1 MVALKP
7 IVNTRAELD
16 YASDIDVDDA
26 MLPTE
31 PVADEVSQALPGETT
46 ATLPGTPVTEYYRSK
61 DSDLRQGKFQSWDQY
76 FADGE
81 ASILKLPKRKEGG
94 FVEAFVNGMS
104 DDRLRRK
111 CEMMLDEI
119 GWSWENVKSFVMK
132 TASTAMEAQ
141 DRQLTTSLTHQHR
154 KGEIC
159 PICPRNVNIPQTDNE
174 GNEIRKSSPREPLQ
188 QPSQRPVTANS
199 RRRSQR
205 IRRQIRANP
214 VRSESIVKPKPSKGR
229 TAKHTTKSQTATQE
243 TSAHILRP
251 EEAQANVEIAKQSSA
266 ATESRE
272 ATFIGSG
279 GILTMPRGEAE
290 QKSLAVLHQ
299 NVRISQKSR
308 TTPEVPRGRGTTLTL
323 ETQPQHPATF
333 QPVTPI
339 NHTNHHYSN
348 ALPNSDVNPPTLVPD
363 VPSKDDSKKRKLV
376 EQLEIPDTIR
386 EGVVTLLDQ
395 EIKQTEPDERGRK
408 KRRKKR
414 AAAPIPMIPILP
426 LSDDE

>member
-1 MVALKP
+1 MVTLRP
-7 IVNTRAELD
+7 NVNTRAELD

-26 MLPTE
+26 VLPTE
-31 PVADEVSQALPGETT
+31 LAADEAGQTPPGETI
-46 ATLPGTPVTEYYRSK
+46 ATLPGAPMTEYYRSK
-61 DSDLRQGKFQSWDQY
+61 YSDLRQGKFQSWDLY

-94 FVEAFVNGMS
+94 FVEAFVDGMS

-111 CEMMLDEI
+111 CEMMLDEV

-132 TASTAMEAQ
+132 TTSTAMETQ
-141 DRQLTTSLTHQHR
+141 GSQPTTSLTHQHR

-159 PICPRNVNIPQTDNE
+159 PICSKNVNIPQTDDE
-174 GNEIRKSSPREPLQ
+174 ENEIGNSSPREPLQ
-188 QPSQRPVTANS
+188 QSSQRPLTVSS

-229 TAKHTTKSQTATQE
+229 TAKHITKSQTATQE
-243 TSAHILRP
+243 TSVHIRRP
-251 EEAQANVEIAKQSSA
+251 EEAQANVRIAKQSYT

-272 ATFIGSG
+272 ATFVGSG

-290 QKSLAVLHQ
+290 QKNLAVLHQ

-348 ALPNSDVNPPTLVPD
+348 ALPNSDVNTPMLVPD
-363 VPSKDDSKKRKLV
+363 YPSKDDSKKRKLV

-386 EGVVTLLDQ
+386 EGLVTLLDQ
-395 EIKQTEPDERGRK
+395 EIRQTEPDERERK

-414 AAAPIPMIPILP
+414 AAEPMPMIPILP

>member
-1 MVALKP
+1 MVTLRLN
-7 IVNTRAELD
+7 VNTRAELD
-16 YASDIDVDDA
+16 HASDIDVDDA

-31 PVADEVSQALPGETT
+31 PVADEVGQTLPGETL
-46 ATLPGTPVTEYYRSK
+46 ATLPGTPMTEYYRSK

-81 ASILKLPKRKEGG
+81 ASILKLPKRKEGA
-94 FVEAFVNGMS
+94 FVEAFVDGMS

-111 CEMMLDEI
+111 CEMMLDEV

-132 TASTAMEAQ
+132 TTSTAMETQ
-141 DRQLTTSLTHQHR
+141 GRQPTTSLTHQHR

-159 PICPRNVNIPQTDNE
+159 PICSKNGNIPQTDDE
-174 GNEIRKSSPREPLQ
+174 GNEIGNSSPREPLQ
-188 QPSQRPVTANS
+188 QSAQHPLTVDS

-214 VRSESIVKPKPSKGR
+214 VRSESIVKPNPSKGR
-229 TAKHTTKSQTATQE
+229 TTKHITNSQTATQGI
-243 TSAHILRP
+243 SVHILRP
-251 EEAQANVEIAKQSSA
+251 EGAQANVKIAKQSSA
-266 ATESRE
+266 ATEPRE

-279 GILTMPRGEAE
+279 GILTMPRDEAE
-290 QKSLAVLHQ
+290 QENLAVLHQ
-299 NVRISQKSR
+299 NLRISQKSR
-308 TTPEVPRGRGTTLTL
+308 TTPEAPRGRGTTLTL

-348 ALPNSDVNPPTLVPD
+348 ALPNSDVNTPTLVPGI
-363 VPSKDDSKKRKLV
+363 PSKDDSKKRKLV
-376 EQLEIPDTIR
+376 EQLEIPDTIG
-386 EGVVTLLDQ
+386 EGLVTLLDQ
-395 EIKQTEPDERGRK
+395 EIKQTEPDEWERK

-426 LSDDE
+426 LSDDG